1 MKTNIYLKVATIV
14 VIALVLLLPAG
25 MIGGLINER
34 ESTQT
39 LAIQNVSEQWAGAQV
54 ITGPILTIPY
64 YKYQREGNGRDSTK
78 RLVRIKEY
86 IHILPNAL
94 RINGTIL
101 PEKRT
106 RGIYEIVVY
115 NSKLSL
121 RGSFNALD
129 LAAFDIAPSDLL
141 LDKAELALGMNDLR
155 GIERQVDVQWN
166 NQTVPFNPG
175 VTSTDVIR
183 SGMKALVSLSTQDT
197 SSYAFSLE
205 LDLKGSQ
212 QLYFTPVGKV
222 TDVTIHS
229 SWNNP
234 SFNGAFL
241 PDTRSVSDSGFTA
254 NWNVL
259 HLNRNFPQQWTGSQ
273 FTPEQA
279 AFGTD
284 LILPVDSY
292 QKSHRAVRYAILFI
306 AFTFLVFFFMEVMNK
321 LFIHPV
327 QYLLVGVALVVFFT
341 LLLSISEHLSFD
353 LSFLI
358 SALATLIL
366 VGSYVKAILQSWKL
380 SSIVVGI
387 LSILYGFIFVIMQL
401 QDFALLIG
409 SIGIFVILSLVMYVS
424 RKIDWYGL
432 SLGNTSD
439 KASENEGKK

>member
-25 MIGGLINER
+25 MIGGLISER
-34 ESTQT
+34 EQTQT
-39 LAIQNVSEQWAGAQV
+39 LAIQSVSEQWAGAQV
-54 ITGPILTIPY
+54 ITGPVLTIPY

-94 RINGTIL
+94 NVNGTIL

-121 RGSFNALD
+121 SGSFNALD

-141 LDKAELALGMNDLR
+141 LDKAELAIGMNDLR

-166 NQTVPFNPG
+166 NLSIPFNPG
-175 VTSTDVIR
+175 VTSADVIK
-183 SGMKALVSLSTQDT
+183 SGMKALVPVSTTDT

-222 TDVTIHS
+222 TDVTMRS
-229 SWNNP
+229 TWNNP
-234 SFNGAFL
+234 SFDGAFL
-241 PDTRSVSDSGFTA
+241 PDTRTVTDSGFTA

-273 FTPEQA
+273 FAPEMA
-279 AFGTD
+279 AFGTN

-292 QKSHRAVRYAILFI
+292 QKAHRAVRYAILFI

-341 LLLSISEHLSFD
+341 LLLSISEYLSFD
-353 LSFLI
+353 LSFII

-380 SSIVVGI
+380 ASIVVGI

-401 QDFALLIG
+401 QDLALLIG

-432 SLGNTSD
+432 SLAD
-439 KASENEGKK
+439 KASANEGKK